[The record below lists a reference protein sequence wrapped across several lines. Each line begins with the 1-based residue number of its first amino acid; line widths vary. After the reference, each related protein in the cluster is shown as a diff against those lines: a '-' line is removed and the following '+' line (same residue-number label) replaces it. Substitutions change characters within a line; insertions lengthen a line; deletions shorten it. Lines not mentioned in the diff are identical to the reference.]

1 MRVVGTV
8 NIVPDG
14 KGLLRF
20 IREGVLPDDRPL
32 ALRMLGTFSVTV
44 DGVSRPIGA
53 MEAQDILDGWQKDI
67 DEKKAAA
74 SARVRA
80 RISLGLEDAK

>member
-1 MRVVGTV
+1 MTAVRTV
-8 NIVPDG
+8 NIAPDG

-20 IREGVLPDDRPL
+20 IREEVLPDDRPV

-44 DGVSRPIGA
+44 DGVTRPIGA
-53 MEAQDILDGWQKDI
+53 MEAQDVLDGWQKEI

-74 SARVRA
+74 MARVRA
-80 RISLGLEDAK
+80 RISLGLEGAK